1 LSDLTHFIRIIKTLQ
16 ELSFRERYGVNVAS
30 IERGRSTIIV
40 PGGQERLFPFDK
52 VTLVGTDEQLKLLK
66 PVLEPAQSQLPALHP
81 EVTLSQLTV
90 DDKFPF
96 LGMSIRDSRIRER
109 THGLIVGLERDGQ
122 RILNPDPA
130 TVFRRGDIVWLSGER
145 SLIRSVN
152 REEELI

>member
-1 LSDLTHFIRIIKTLQ
+1 
-16 ELSFRERYGVNVAS
+16 
-30 IERGRSTIIV
+30 
-40 PGGQERLFPFDK
+40 
-52 VTLVGTDEQLKLLK
+52 
-66 PVLEPAQSQLPALHP
+66 
-81 EVTLSQLTV
+81 V

-130 TVFRRGDIVWLSGER
+130 TVFRKGDIVWLSGER